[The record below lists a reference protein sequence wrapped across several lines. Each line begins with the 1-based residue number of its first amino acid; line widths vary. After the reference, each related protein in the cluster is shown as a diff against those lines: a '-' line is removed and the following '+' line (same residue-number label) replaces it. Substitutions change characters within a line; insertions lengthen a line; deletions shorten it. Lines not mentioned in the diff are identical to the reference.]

1 MRTRH
6 LRGAKPSVHLV
17 HEDRTTANNAVIMGD
32 SRCLPNTLNSYDFCF
47 LTGRPI
53 ALCSDGQGVVNG
65 GEHFYCQTIAATS
78 IKGRVRFPPRE
89 SHVHIGTFV

>member
-32 SRCLPNTLNSYDFCF
+32 SRCLPSMVNSYSKSNIYGY
-47 LTGRPI
+47 LTRDLF
-53 ALCSDGQGVVNG
+53 AD
-65 GEHFYCQTIAATS
+65 E
-78 IKGRVRFPPRE
+78 
-89 SHVHIGTFV
+89 

>member
-32 SRCLPNTLNSYDFCF
+32 SRCLPNMLDSSQFSSKNPSRAREGLRPVLIHVAHALGVISFPSVKNSPF
-47 LTGRPI
+47 LSPH
-53 ALCSDGQGVVNG
+53 LSVFLV
-65 GEHFYCQTIAATS
+65 S
-78 IKGRVRFPPRE
+78 
-89 SHVHIGTFV
+89 

>member
-32 SRCLPNTLNSYDFCF
+32 SRCLPNMLNGHVFFS
-47 LTGRPI
+47 LTVLMAISNPF
-53 ALCSDGQGVVNG
+53 AS
-65 GEHFYCQTIAATS
+65 
-78 IKGRVRFPPRE
+78 
-89 SHVHIGTFV
+89 

>member
-32 SRCLPNTLNSYDFCF
+32 SRCLPNMVNSYKFQWI
-47 LTGRPI
+47 LGQVAIVHPVKLSEKAWPGEV
-53 ALCSDGQGVVNG
+53 ALQ
-65 GEHFYCQTIAATS
+65 
-78 IKGRVRFPPRE
+78 P
-89 SHVHIGTFV
+89 

>member
-32 SRCLPNTLNSYDFCF
+32 SPRSFAFGSGYVSGAFAPETSY
-47 LTGRPI
+47 LLLLKEKR
-53 ALCSDGQGVVNG
+53 S
-65 GEHFYCQTIAATS
+65 
-78 IKGRVRFPPRE
+78 PRE
-89 SHVHIGTFV
+89 ACTHDGHHNVVTLLVAVPIL

>member
-32 SRCLPNTLNSYDFCF
+32 SRCLPNMVNSYKS
-47 LTGRPI
+47 PI
-53 ALCSDGQGVVNG
+53 
-65 GEHFYCQTIAATS
+65 F
-78 IKGRVRFPPRE
+78 K
-89 SHVHIGTFV
+89 